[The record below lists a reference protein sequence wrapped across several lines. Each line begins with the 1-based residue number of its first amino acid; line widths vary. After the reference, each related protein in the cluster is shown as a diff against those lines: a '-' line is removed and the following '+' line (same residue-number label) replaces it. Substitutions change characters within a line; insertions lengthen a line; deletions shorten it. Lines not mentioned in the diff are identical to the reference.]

1 MKTNVQNMI
10 EVKILKIWEW
20 AAAAVLTLLVAAH
33 NNLHLLSKGASLAV
47 AVVVVDLEE
56 AFLVDSTSSFDFQ

>member
-20 AAAAVLTLLVAAH
+20 GAAAAVLTLLVAAH

-47 AVVVVDLEE
+47 VVVDLEE
-56 AFLVDSTSSFDFQ
+56 AFLVDLTSSFDFQ